1 MTAYEVIQ
9 QHPEWVENPT
19 TPRKQITEAARR
31 YVRELD
37 GGKHF
42 NALIIDD
49 VERLLKNRG
58 LLKKQIEI
66 HEDLLKESTI
76 IFNDTDD
83 HAVNNDDYIV
93 SGTDGHEV
101 EIKAL
106 ETAPDYIAA
115 ERKVKIYAIFIKAII
130 AELNGKAICTTA
142 QIQEWRERY
151 GVKLEGLQ
159 AQPEK
164 VKGTVRELKPIADLK
179 AEKVFIKLKNWGYID
194 CNEDVFLWHFGERK
208 NRVGKPAPDKVKWNG
223 DTISIFSL
231 VGDGICE
238 FAGHKRAEWNLLRQ
252 HFSIDWT
259 NAQLTQGKQDALDN
273 QEREEI
279 APIAEA
285 LEAIRKADEE
295 ERIKRRE
302 EAAKQRAVKD
312 FLEDYMK

>member
-9 QHPEWVENPT
+9 QHPEWVKNPT
-19 TPRKQITEAARR
+19 ATRKAIEAAARR
-31 YVRELD
+31 YVRELNN
-37 GGKHF
+37 
-42 NALIIDD
+42 NALIVEDLDALLIARNALLNPTEEAKDFAQIAIVGNEIIDD
-49 VERLLKNRG
+49 G
-58 LLKKQIEI
+58 
-66 HEDLLKESTI
+66 
-76 IFNDTDD
+76 
-83 HAVNNDDYIV
+83 
-93 SGTDGHEV
+93 
-101 EIKAL
+101 
-106 ETAPDYIAA
+106 A
-115 ERKVKIYAIFIKAII
+115 ERMAKVYAIFIKAII
-130 AELNGKAICTTA
+130 ATLNGKAICTAA

-295 ERIKRRE
+295 EKIKRKE
-302 EAAKQRAVKD
+302 EAAEQRAGKNI
-312 FLEDYMK
+312 LEYYLK

>member
-9 QHPEWVENPT
+9 QHPEWVKNPT
-19 TPRKQITEAARR
+19 ATRKDIEAAARR
-31 YVRELD
+31 YVRELNN
-37 GGKHF
+37 
-42 NALIIDD
+42 NALIVEDLDALLIARNALLNPTEEAKDFAQIAVVGNEIIDD
-49 VERLLKNRG
+49 GAKRM
-58 LLKKQIEI
+58 
-66 HEDLLKESTI
+66 
-76 IFNDTDD
+76 
-83 HAVNNDDYIV
+83 AIV
-93 SGTDGHEV
+93 
-101 EIKAL
+101 
-106 ETAPDYIAA
+106 
-115 ERKVKIYAIFIKAII
+115 YAIFIKAII
-130 AELNGKAICTTA
+130 AELNGKAICTAA

>member
-9 QHPEWVENPT
+9 QHPEWVKNPT
-19 TPRKQITEAARR
+19 ATRKAIEAAARR
-31 YVRELD
+31 YVRELNN
-37 GGKHF
+37 
-42 NALIIDD
+42 NALI
-49 VERLLKNRG
+49 V
-58 LLKKQIEI
+58 
-66 HEDLLKESTI
+66 EDLDALLIARNALLNPTEEAKDFAQIAIVGNEI
-76 IFNDTDD
+76 VDD
-83 HAVNNDDYIV
+83 GAKRMAKVY
-93 SGTDGHEV
+93 
-101 EIKAL
+101 AL
-106 ETAPDYIAA
+106 
-115 ERKVKIYAIFIKAII
+115 FIKGII
-130 AELNGKAICTTA
+130 AELNGKAICTAA